1 MRLADA
7 IGYYKQQGMLQFSKR
22 ILDRLGF
29 QYFERSLIFLLV
41 DLDKLPIVPQKPYSF
56 RLATEEDIERET
68 DYKDGWFTKREALKR
83 IREGCRL
90 YILKDGDKIIYFL
103 WAEPE
108 NATVAWFD
116 LHFRLPDDM
125 VYCTGSYTIPEYRNR
140 GIAKRLDSEI
150 FHSLKMEGF
159 RYIIGVV
166 EPSNK
171 ASRAVN
177 DKTGVVE
184 YQTVHYKR
192 YGHVR
197 SFRIH
202 DASSSRQKVFISAF
216 RTPSAI
222 WKVFLQTPDAT
233 RAGKG

>member
-1 MRLADA
+1 MRLGDA
-7 IGYYKQQGMLQFSKR
+7 IHYYQQFGMLQFSKR

-29 QYFERSLIFLLV
+29 QYFERSLIFVLA
-41 DLDKLPIVPQKPYSF
+41 DLDKLPIAPKKPYSF
-56 RLATEEDIERET
+56 RLATIEDIEKET
-68 DYKDGWFTKREALKR
+68 DYKDGWYTKEAALTR
-83 IREGCRL
+83 IREGRRL
-90 YILKDGDKIIYFL
+90 YILKDGDKIIYYL
-103 WAEPE
+103 WAEPKDG
-108 NATVAWFD
+108 TVAWFD
-116 LHFRLPDDM
+116 LHFRLPPDI

-140 GIAKRLDSEI
+140 GIAKRLDAEI
-150 FHSLKMEGF
+150 LHSLKMEGF

-177 DKTGVVE
+177 DKTGVIE

-222 WKVFLQTPDAT
+222 WKVFWQTPDAT